1 MRDYTPLI
9 HAGRR
14 DALVNAE
21 RMPRRGPA
29 VDPAAEAARAFRER
43 FGVPARWLVVAPGRV
58 NLIGEHT
65 DYNDGFVLPMAIG
78 RSVAM
83 AASPADASRPRIRIH
98 SSAMGAGVEID
109 LERIACE
116 TGAAWSNYVRGVVAG
131 FQSKGATVGS
141 MDVMVESD
149 LPLGGGL
156 SSSAALEV
164 ATATLLE
171 AATGRVL
178 DPIEKAL
185 LCQRAEHDYAGVPCG
200 LMDQLASVLGD
211 ERGAL
216 LVDCRTQASR
226 LVRMNGAAAVLVC
239 DTGVRHAL
247 AEGEYA
253 RRRAECERAA
263 RALHVKSLRDAT
275 IDGLRDA
282 EMDPVARRRARHVVS
297 ENARTLAAAK
307 FLEEGDFDGAGR
319 LFYESHASL
328 RDDYEVSCAELDCLV
343 DAARDLGAADGVFGS
358 RMTGGGFGG
367 STVSLVRADSVD
379 AVMGEL
385 GRRYAAR
392 TGRVLDAFVTRPARG
407 ARRLHLDAAGD
418 FG

>member
-1 MRDYTPLI
+1 
-9 HAGRR
+9 
-14 DALVNAE
+14 
-21 RMPRRGPA
+21 
-29 VDPAAEAARAFRER
+29 
-43 FGVPARWLVVAPGRV
+43 V

-83 AASPADASRPRIRIH
+83 AASPADTPRPRIRIH
-98 SSAMGAGVEID
+98 SSAMRGLVEID
-109 LERIACE
+109 LERVTRE
-116 TGAAWSNYVRGVVAG
+116 TGGAWSNYVRGVVAG
-131 FQSKGATVGS
+131 FQSKGANVGS
-141 MDVMVESD
+141 MDVLVESD

-164 ATATLLE
+164 AMATLLE
-171 AATGRVL
+171 AATGLVL
-178 DPIEKAL
+178 DPIEKAR

-211 ERGAL
+211 EGGAL
-216 LVDCRTQASR
+216 LVDCRTHASR
-226 LVRMNGAAAVLVC
+226 VVPINGAAAVVVC

-263 RALHVKSLRDAT
+263 RALRIASLRDAT
-275 IDGLRDA
+275 LAGVLEA
-282 EMDPVARRRARHVVS
+282 ELDPVARRRARHVVS

-307 FLEEGDFDGAGR
+307 FLEEGDFNAAGA

-328 RDDYEVSCAELDCLV
+328 RDDYEVSCAELDGLV
-343 DAARDLGAADGVFGS
+343 DLARDLGATAGVFGS

-367 STVSLVRADSVD
+367 STIVLVRADSVD

-385 GRRYAAR
+385 AHRYAAC

-407 ARRLHLDAAGD
+407 ARRLRLDAAGD
-418 FG
+418 LQ